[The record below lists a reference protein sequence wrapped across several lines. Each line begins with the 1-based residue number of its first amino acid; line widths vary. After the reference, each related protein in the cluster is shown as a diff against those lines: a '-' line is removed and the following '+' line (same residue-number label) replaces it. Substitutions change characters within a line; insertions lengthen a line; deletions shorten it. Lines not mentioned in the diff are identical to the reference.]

1 MYVTLKGKSKTGAQ
15 TVQAPNDLP
24 FSYNK
29 TELVLLVRDPEWA
42 YSYWDFSSE
51 TWNWIQ
57 SILKSKPGAAAKLRV
72 HNLSAGNYFERFD
85 LLNLNG
91 QLIHSGKLGIE
102 AKLSVETFTSGV
114 YILRLHNATGFRFFK
129 VLIQ

>member
-1 MYVTLKGKSKTGAQ
+1 MWSYEPDPACLIIAGVNEPLSNEVEVT
-15 TVQAPNDLP
+15 VFPNP
-24 FSYNK
+24 VAH
-29 TELVLLVRDPEWA
+29 EL
-42 YSYWDFSSE
+42 
-51 TWNWIQ
+51 TIKQ
-57 SILKSKPGAAAKLRV
+57 
-72 HNLSAGNYFERFD
+72 SAGNYFERFD

-114 YILRLHNATGFRFFK
+114 YFLRLYNATGFRFFK

>member
-1 MYVTLKGKSKTGAQ
+1 
-15 TVQAPNDLP
+15 
-24 FSYNK
+24 
-29 TELVLLVRDPEWA
+29 
-42 YSYWDFSSE
+42 
-51 TWNWIQ
+51 
-57 SILKSKPGAAAKLRV
+57 
-72 HNLSAGNYFERFD
+72 GNYFERFD

-114 YILRLHNATGFRFFK
+114 YILRLYNATGFRFFK